1 MQWGKRIGGSLQQVE
16 EDLASRGKLR
26 RELPRLDWNSDAP
39 SRSRLPEYFAALAET
54 VDTFLAIHREEV
66 PATRMCKL
74 LGQAGQKEYTEQQNL
89 LANQEFRRLNVRV
102 AATLDQP
109 VQEQRKNPKKNE
121 NDEEQLE
128 AQHAADRDKYK
139 NDAINRIA
147 ERESPRRGDRD
158 QDRRERDNAREQGD
172 VS

>member
-1 MQWGKRIGGSLQQVE
+1 
-16 EDLASRGKLR
+16 
-26 RELPRLDWNSDAP
+26 
-39 SRSRLPEYFAALAET
+39 
-54 VDTFLAIHREEV
+54 
-66 PATRMCKL
+66 MCKL

-102 AATLDQP
+102 PATLDQP
-109 VQEQRKNPKKNE
+109 VQEQRKNPKKLE

-128 AQHAADRDKYK
+128 AMHAANRHKFKIDS
-139 NDAINRIA
+139 NNRIA

-172 VS
+172 VGGPSEADGKGAGEGGQRQRQGSLQLPAVEAVMTGKRRKSNTASGAHATTVRRSSPGRAMSARGRPMGPI